1 MKIFEKISEAKSSEN
16 ERFYQMNDSSSPLS
30 VSEESIKIKYEYE
43 PSEGEVKLDGLD
55 ELIGSL
61 SNLSLES
68 KCC

>member
-1 MKIFEKISEAKSSEN
+1 
-16 ERFYQMNDSSSPLS
+16 MNDSSSPLS
-30 VSEESIKIKYEYE
+30 VSEESIKIKYEDE